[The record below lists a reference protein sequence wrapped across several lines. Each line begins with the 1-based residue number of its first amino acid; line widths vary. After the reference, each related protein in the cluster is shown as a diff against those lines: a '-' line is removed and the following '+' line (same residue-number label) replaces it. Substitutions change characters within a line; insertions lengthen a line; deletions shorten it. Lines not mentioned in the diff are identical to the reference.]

1 MKFRTRALPAAIL
14 LIGCPGALCGQQA
27 SKPLVTIDLA
37 SGELMSLNGRDRTV
51 RVVFR
56 SPAEWAAFW
65 TAQRLPSYS
74 EVPPEVDF
82 RKEMVLLA
90 AADVAPDS
98 LVGTQID
105 SVWIER
111 DTIVA
116 AVKLYS
122 GAGCSMPIV
131 LAPVSA
137 VRAPRMDLPARF
149 VDSPVRG
156 AC

>member
-1 MKFRTRALPAAIL
+1 VL
-14 LIGCPGALCGQQA
+14 GQQA
-27 SKPLVTIDLA
+27 PKPLATIHFA
-37 SGELMSLNGRDRTV
+37 SDELVRLNGLDRTV
-51 RVVFR
+51 RVVLR

-65 TAQRLPSYS
+65 NAQGLPTYA
-74 EVPPEVDF
+74 EVPPELDF
-82 RKEMVLLA
+82 TTEMVLLA

-122 GAGCSMPIV
+122 GAGCSIPTV
-131 LAPVSA
+131 LVPVSA
-137 VRAPRMDLPARF
+137 VRAPRMDHPVPF
-149 VDSPVRG
+149 VDRLAKG
-156 AC
+156 GC